1 MAQRTKDILKT
12 WFETGDKPTEE
23 QFWDLID
30 SFQQTIVDNEI
41 ASTESNDDGSA
52 YFDKLGL
59 IVDIGSGSFDP
70 FNAQSNY
77 EYDIQIDNLWNI
89 LQTAIQAPIL
99 LKYQANEGVRM
110 ISVQQSYN
118 DNSKILHGLV
128 TAQFNG
134 KCCLVTVTVNQ
145 DSCHVS
151 FTTGMFGSD
160 FGEPEVRATK
170 MTGVVFNNNSSVT
183 STDSLIVAVGKL
195 QAQINALKEEP
206 DPEPAVYIAASPLSV
221 QIPSEGTAQEVTVT
235 SNSNWTA
242 QEV

>member
-41 ASTESNDDGSA
+41 ASTEFNDDGSA

-59 IVDIGSGSFDP
+59 IVDIGSGNFDP

-77 EYDIQIDNLWNI
+77 EYDIHIDNLCNI
-89 LQTAIQAPIL
+89 IQKAIQAPIL

-118 DNSKILHGLV
+118 DGSKILHGLV

-160 FGEPEVRATK
+160 FREPEVRATK
-170 MTGVVFNNNSSVT
+170 MTGVVFNNNSSVI
-183 STDSLIVAVGKL
+183 STDSLIVAIGKL
-195 QAQINALKEEP
+195 QTQINALKEKP
-206 DPEPAVYIAASPLSV
+206 NPEAYIAASPLSV